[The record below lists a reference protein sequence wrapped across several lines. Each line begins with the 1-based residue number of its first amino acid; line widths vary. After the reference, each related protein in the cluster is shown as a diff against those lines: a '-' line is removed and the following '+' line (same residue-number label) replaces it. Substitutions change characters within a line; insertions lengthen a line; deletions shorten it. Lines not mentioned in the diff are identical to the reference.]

1 MHDRCYVTRTVD
13 KKPQIKMIDFNFM
26 LDNNL
31 HVLKNKELRTVLYPR
46 DVRNWGRNSV
56 IHVCRLVLL
65 QQWNMKG

>member
-1 MHDRCYVTRTVD
+1 M
-13 KKPQIKMIDFNFM
+13 MDFNFM

-46 DVRNWGRNSV
+46 DVLMLGRNSV